1 MTTKGMLERAKEA
14 FRQGQADVKRRV
26 LLVEGIRPYA
36 KNKNLAMAYRQGYA
50 KTVKEIA
57 DEARQE
63 KRKGGRYEFKGE
75 KA

>member
-1 MTTKGMLERAKEA
+1 MTTKEMLDRTKEA

-36 KNKNLAMAYRQGYA
+36 KNNDLAMAYRQGYA
-50 KTVKEIA
+50 KAVKEISE
-57 DEARQE
+57 EARRE
-63 KRKGGRYEFKGE
+63 KTKRSRYEFKGE

>member
-26 LLVEGIRPYA
+26 LLAEGIRPYA
-36 KNKNLAMAYRQGYA
+36 KNKNLAMAYWQGYA
-50 KTVKEIA
+50 RAVKEIA

-63 KRKGGRYEFKGE
+63 NRKRGRYEF
-75 KA
+75 